1 MPSQLQWKSG
11 YEGMPVYVD
20 AHFWNLTQCLPS
32 PGFCVF
38 MMLGQ
43 RGGEYGYGDRG
54 GLGPALRQRFLLVSC
69 VLGA

>member
-11 YEGMPVYVD
+11 CEGMPVYMD

-38 MMLGQ
+38 MMLGPGGGVNMDMGIEVVLVQ
-43 RGGEYGYGDRG
+43 PSGRGFCWSR
-54 GLGPALRQRFLLVSC
+54 VC
-69 VLGA
+69 